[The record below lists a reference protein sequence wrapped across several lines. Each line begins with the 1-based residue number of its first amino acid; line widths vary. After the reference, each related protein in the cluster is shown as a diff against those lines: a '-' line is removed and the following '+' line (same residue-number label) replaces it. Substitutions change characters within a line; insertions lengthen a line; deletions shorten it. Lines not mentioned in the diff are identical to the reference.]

1 MEWQVYRA
9 ADLGLDGENVYA
21 LALGSDDQIWAG
33 TSTGVAALSGSEP
46 GRRAQ
51 TSASLTAA
59 GSGLAEDWVT
69 ALAVEPYPGG
79 DRVWV
84 GTSGGLSRLDTA
96 SGEWHDFRDAVPAHV
111 NALLP
116 GADGR
121 LWVGTRGE
129 GLAVWDGETWQ
140 SYRTGNSDIP
150 HNTVTALAEVEP
162 GVLWV
167 GTAAPSEVGG
177 VLARFDGQT
186 WKHYTRQD
194 SGSSMAEP
202 LAIAQDGQGRW
213 WIGTR
218 TSGIDIYQVDR

>member
-1 MEWQVYRA
+1 MRSR
-9 ADLGLDGENVYA
+9 DLRFEHF
-21 LALGSDDQIWAG
+21 SSQ
-33 TSTGVAALSGSEP
+33 
-46 GRRAQ
+46 Q
-51 TSASLTAA
+51 
-59 GSGLAEDWVT
+59 
-69 ALAVEPYPGG
+69 
-79 DRVWV
+79 
-84 GTSGGLSRLDTA
+84 GLSQSIVECGLIDRQGFLWFGTED
-96 SGEWHDFRDAVPAHV
+96 GLNRFDGYDFRVFRHRVDDPLSLSYSEVKCLV
-111 NALLP
+111 E
-116 GADGR
+116 DREGR

-167 GTAAPSEVGG
+167 GTASPSEVGG